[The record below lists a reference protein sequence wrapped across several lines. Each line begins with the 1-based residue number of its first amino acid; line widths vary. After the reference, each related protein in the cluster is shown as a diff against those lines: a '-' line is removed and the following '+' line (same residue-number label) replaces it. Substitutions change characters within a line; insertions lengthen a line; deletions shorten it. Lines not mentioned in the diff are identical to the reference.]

1 MTTTYLDHIT
11 ITAPT
16 LEAGAALVRNALGV
30 TPQTG
35 GEHPR
40 MGTYNLLLR
49 LGPAMFLEVIAPNPN
64 APAPPRPRWFA
75 LDRLQPDSPP
85 ALSTWVVRTTDMP
98 ASVAAATE
106 ALGRVEPMSRGAL
119 NWLITIPEDGSVA
132 LDGAG
137 PALIQWQASAHPASG
152 LEDRG
157 LVLESFEIF
166 HPEPDRVTRLL
177 GALKL
182 DAPVSVRPTP
192 SGESARLVAHIRT
205 PLGLRVL
212 GA

>member
-1 MTTTYLDHIT
+1 MTTTFLDHIT
-11 ITAPT
+11 LTAPT

-40 MGTYNLLLR
+40 MGTHNLLLR
-49 LGPAMFLEVIAPNPN
+49 LGPAMFLEVIAPNPT
-64 APAPPRPRWFA
+64 APAPPRPRWFE

-137 PALIQWQASAHPASG
+137 PALIHWQAATHPASG

-157 LVLESFEIF
+157 LALESFEIF

>member
-1 MTTTYLDHIT
+1 
-11 ITAPT
+11 
-16 LEAGAALVRNALGV
+16 
-30 TPQTG
+30 
-35 GEHPR
+35 
-40 MGTYNLLLR
+40 MGTHNLLLR
-49 LGPAMFLEVIAPNPN
+49 LGPTMFLEVIAPNPA

-75 LDRLQPDSPP
+75 LDCLQPDSPP

-137 PALIQWQASAHPASG
+137 PALIEWQAAVHPASG

-157 LVLESFEIF
+157 LALEKLEII
-166 HPEPDRVTRLL
+166 HPEPDRVARLL

-182 DAPVSVRPTP
+182 DAPVSVRHAQ
-192 SGESARLVAHIRT
+192 SGESARLAAHIRT
-205 PLGLRVL
+205 PQGLCVL

>member
-1 MTTTYLDHIT
+1 MTTTFLDHIT

-16 LEAGAALVRNALGV
+16 LEAGAALVHSALGV

-40 MGTYNLLLR
+40 MGTHNLLLR
-49 LGPAMFLEVIAPNPN
+49 LGPTLFLEVIAPNPT

-85 ALSTWVVRTTDMP
+85 ALSTWVARTTDIH

-132 LDGAG
+132 LEGAG
-137 PALIQWQASAHPASG
+137 PALIQWDTATHPAAG
-152 LEDRG
+152 LIDHR
-157 LVLESFEIF
+157 LSLEQLAIF
-166 HPEPDRVTRLL
+166 HPEPERVQHLL
-177 GALKL
+177 ASLKL
-182 DAPVSVRPTP
+182 SAPVVVHTAPAHTP
-192 SGESARLVAHIRT
+192 VRLVAHVGTPQGIRQ
-205 PLGLRVL
+205 LGH
-212 GA
+212 

>member
-1 MTTTYLDHIT
+1 MTTTFLDHIT
-11 ITAPT
+11 LTAPT

-40 MGTYNLLLR
+40 MGTHNLLLR
-49 LGPAMFLEVIAPNPN
+49 LGPALFLEVIAPNPT

-137 PALIQWQASAHPASG
+137 PALIQWQAAAHPASG

-157 LVLESFEIF
+157 LVLENFEIF

-192 SGESARLVAHIRT
+192 TGESARLVAHIRT